1 MKKNIAFIILII
13 ISFAYP
19 LNAKHKVFKVSY
31 DPDYAPFSYYENEK
45 PVGLL
50 IDFWKLWAE
59 QNNYSVEFVKGK
71 LWDDAL
77 NLVYTNQV
85 DFFLGT
91 QAYEDWMK
99 GSKSFYKRKT
109 SLFISKENSKDFTKT
124 ASYIIGV
131 ITPEYEE
138 YMKTQFPNS
147 EIIVY
152 KDYPSIFEDFRS
164 KKIDLIYED
173 KIAIEFYA
181 LRNNFFHD
189 IKSIDLLNSFSQ
201 VQAIAKSNKLIEIF
215 NKGLKNIN
223 QKDLYDLESKWIL
236 SEPDRYYKYIMPTLT
251 KEEEFFLKHTIINV
265 SVSKD
270 WKPFTFIDDS
280 TKEPAGI
287 SHEIWELINK
297 KIDIKSNYKTYLQF
311 TEQLKDI
318 KNKHVDL
325 IYSTGKTKERENY
338 SIFTKPYVKFP
349 ISIATFKDENFIESM
364 DYLKDKVIVVGKNF
378 TAHKLLKQH
387 YPHLNFLLVDNIQ
400 DGLNLVKNKKA
411 YAYLDIRPV
420 LSYNI
425 KKYKFDELKISGN
438 SGLTFELAIM
448 IRNDYKI
455 LQSILN
461 KAIDSIKE
469 DEITSILN
477 KWDNIQ
483 FEREKDYKT
492 LFIFIFVTFLIFI
505 ILMYKNKLN
514 VKANRKLQNLV
525 DERTLELKLLNE
537 NLEQKID
544 LKTKELRK
552 VNYLLDEAQKI
563 AHLGSFQY
571 HITRNQLFWSD
582 ELYKIFGY
590 YPEEVIP
597 SIDVLLEC
605 VLEEDRKI
613 VDKQLKT
620 ALHSDKKTTF
630 EFRIKLKND
639 MIKYL
644 QYTSKITKFDINN
657 QPLMMIGT
665 ILDLTKLKNLEME
678 KMEKDALIAQQ
689 SKMAAMGE
697 MLENIAHQWRQ
708 PLSAISTAS
717 TGIQLQMEIYEE
729 VSKEFLLENVKLI
742 NEHTQYLSKTIEDF
756 RNFFSPNKVK
766 VKFEISKTIEKTLY
780 LIAARIKEHNI
791 HIIKDIDNVEIISL
805 ENELIQILL
814 NILNNAIDALEINKI
829 KDKYIFIH
837 ISKNKKELIIEI
849 KDNAGGIYSDI
860 INRIFEPYFTTKHK
874 SQGTGIGLYMSTE
887 IIKKHLYGNIHVNN
901 VKFNYEK
908 KNYKGA
914 NFIITLPLNS

>member
-1 MKKNIAFIILII
+1 MKKNIAFIILFII
-13 ISFAYP
+13 FFIYP
-19 LNAKHKVFKVSY
+19 LNAQQKIFKVSY
-31 DPDYAPFSYYENEK
+31 DPDYAPFSYYENGK

-59 QNNYSVEFVKGK
+59 QNNYSVEFIKGK

-77 NLVYTNQV
+77 DLVYKNQA

-91 QAYEDWMK
+91 QVYKKWMK
-99 GSKSFYKRKT
+99 GSKSFYTRKT
-109 SLFISKENSKDFTKT
+109 SLFISKDNSKDFTKT
-124 ASYIIGV
+124 TPYIIGV
-131 ITPEYEE
+131 ITPEYKK
-138 YMKTQFPNS
+138 YIQTQFPNS

-152 KDYPSIFEDFRS
+152 EDYPSIFEDFNS

-181 LRNNFFHD
+181 LRNNFFHN

-201 VQAIAKSNKLIEIF
+201 VQAIAKNDKLIEIF
-215 NKGLKNIN
+215 NKGLKNLN
-223 QKDLYDLESKWIL
+223 QKDLYDIESKWIL
-236 SEPDRYYKYIMPTLT
+236 SEPDRYYKNIIPTLT
-251 KEEEFFLKHTIINV
+251 KEEEKFLKNTTIHIG
-265 SVSKD
+265 VSKD
-270 WKPFTFIDDS
+270 WKPFTFIDES
-280 TKEPAGI
+280 TKQPIGI
-287 SHEIWELINK
+287 SHEIWDLINRK
-297 KIDIKSNYKTYLQF
+297 VNIKSKYKIYSQF
-311 TEQLKDI
+311 TNELKDI
-318 KNKHVDL
+318 KNKNVDL
-325 IYSTGKTKERENY
+325 IYSTGKTKEREKY
-338 SIFTKPYVKFP
+338 SIFTKPYAKFP
-349 ISIATFKDENFIESM
+349 ISIATLKDENFIENI
-364 DYLKDKVIVVGKNF
+364 DYLKDKIIAVGKNF

-387 YPHLNFLLVDNIQ
+387 YPNLNFLLADNIK
-400 DGLNLVKNKKA
+400 DGLNLVRDKKA
-411 YAYLDIRPV
+411 YAYLDMRPI
-420 LSYNI
+420 LTYNI
-425 KKYKFDELKISGN
+425 KKYQFDDLKISGN
-438 SGLTFELAIM
+438 SGLTFELSIM
-448 IRNDYKI
+448 IRDDYKI
-455 LQSILN
+455 LQNILN

-469 DEITSILN
+469 DEIQSIID
-477 KWDNIQ
+477 KWENIQ

-492 LFIFIFVTFLIFI
+492 LFIFIFITFFVFMVLI
-505 ILMYKNKLN
+505 YKNKLN
-514 VKANRKLQNLV
+514 VKTNKKLQNLV
-525 DERTLELKLLNE
+525 EERTLELKLLNE

-544 LKTKELRK
+544 SKTKELRK

-571 HITRNQLFWSD
+571 HITRNQLFWSN

-590 YPEEVIP
+590 FPDEVTP
-597 SIDVLLEC
+597 SIDILLEC
-605 VLEEDRKI
+605 VLEEDKQI

-639 MIKYL
+639 TIKYL

-665 ILDLTKLKNLEME
+665 ILDLTKLKILEME

-729 VSKEFLLENVKLI
+729 VSKEFLLENVELI
-742 NEHTQYLSKTIEDF
+742 NEHSQYLSKTIEDF

-766 VKFEISKTIEKTLY
+766 LKFEISKTIEKTLY

-791 HIIKDIDNVEIISL
+791 NIVKNIDNVEITSL

-829 KDKYIFIH
+829 EDKYIFIN
-837 ISKNKKELIIEI
+837 ILKNKKELKIEI

-901 VKFNYEK
+901 IKYNYQG
-908 KNYKGA
+908 KNYTGA
-914 NFIITLPLNS
+914 SFIITLPLDN